1 MDQIF
6 SFTSYGIYAALAL
19 LLGIICAC
27 AYVLHARKCST
38 DVLLTFG
45 VVTVPCVWFFS
56 RLVFGLPDFSWCL
69 MKSTFQV
76 SN

>member
-38 DVLLTFG
+38 DVLLTFS
-45 VVTVPCVWFFS
+45 VITIPSVWLFS
-56 RLVFGLPDFSWCL
+56 RLVFVLANCTYSISEFFF
-69 MKSTFQV
+69 T
-76 SN
+76 